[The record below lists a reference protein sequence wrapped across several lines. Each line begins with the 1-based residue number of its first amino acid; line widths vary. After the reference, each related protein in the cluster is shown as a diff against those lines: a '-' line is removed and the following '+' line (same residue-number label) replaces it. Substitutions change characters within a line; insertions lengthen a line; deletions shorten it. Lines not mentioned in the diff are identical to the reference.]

1 MSGTTLDLL
10 NQRVWGRSPET
21 CGLTILPGDFD
32 VGEV

>member
-10 NQRVWGRSPET
+10 NQGSWGRSPET
-21 CGLTILPGDFD
+21 CGLIILPADFD